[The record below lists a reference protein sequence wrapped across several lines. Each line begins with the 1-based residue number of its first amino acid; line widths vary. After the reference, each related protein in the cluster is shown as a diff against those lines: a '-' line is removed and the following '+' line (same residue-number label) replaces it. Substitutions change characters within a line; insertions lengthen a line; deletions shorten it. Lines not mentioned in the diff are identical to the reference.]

1 MDPAILA
8 YINNEIKAAEERTR
22 STYQQREAQLQSA
35 WEQREAEATQGWF
48 AQKAHL
54 EREKAFLEERLRLL
68 EDRLGDT
75 HLSSPREPIIIQE
88 PEQEEPTYEP
98 LPATPQRK
106 TRSKASLPSTTG
118 TPPTARTTRKQ
129 ASSNTSSPAPSRTTR
144 STLKATL
151 GTPPAVTPPPAAPT
165 TQRTPRKQKSG
176 SGMDPEVSASATPPP
191 TPARKSKPKQLL
203 KKDIPP
209 DALLLKEYMFT
220 HARLISNAADAGD
233 VLGDPDPEDKARFNA
248 HFKKEEEVF
257 KAENGKPLVPRSE
270 VIVRPYQPLR
280 PSQSRTLS
288 RLANIESTLVEY
300 IAATMS
306 RVGIRRWAP
315 DYSTGKPD
323 SLWNVAMSVVFIKTF
338 RQAVAAG
345 AYDFNANQ
353 RWKQYMEDMDL
364 LILIYD
370 HIVWHHFFDKWREE
384 QRSPGAAQVEKER
397 QAMYAVKRKKAN
409 TCKAYCKK
417 NKLHRLG
424 RYLFD
429 IKATSED
436 EHDPAESFIG
446 KRPVYFPR
454 RRPERS
460 AEADTAI
467 RLIRQAID
475 VAKDLTRNTK
485 RPREDP
491 ILVARPISECNM
503 TIFPAFPPNMPIDY
517 YDPDFFNALPL
528 ELRKKADT
536 SVLVLPGDASQVMN
550 RRDPDAKLTGHQL
563 MKKYGDSVLSRYDLD
578 GFSSDE
584 ERESGEDEE
593 DGSDFDDEEEGGDEE
608 MTDED
613 EAMTSL
619 DEEELRE
626 HREHILSSR
635 RSALAAHLS
644 VGNMMDMA

>member
-1 MDPAILA
+1 MDPAILT

-54 EREKAFLEERLRLL
+54 EREKASLEERLRML
-68 EDRLGDT
+68 EARLGET
-75 HLSSPREPIIIQE
+75 HLSSPPYVLTFILEDHSLPGRAVYDFREDIIIQE
-88 PEQEEPTYEP
+88 PEQEEPMYEP

-106 TRSKASLPSTTG
+106 TRSKASLASTPG

-144 STLKATL
+144 STSKGTL
-151 GTPPAVTPPPAAPT
+151 GTPPRAAPA

-176 SGMDPEVSASATPPP
+176 SGMDPEVSATATPPP

-233 VLGDPDPEDKARFNA
+233 VLGDPNPEDKRRFNA
-248 HFKKEEEVF
+248 HFKKEADVF
-257 KAENGKPLVPRSE
+257 EADNGKPLVPRSE
-270 VIVRPYQPLR
+270 VTVRPYQPLR

-288 RLANIESTLVEY
+288 RLANIESTFVEY
-300 IAATMS
+300 IAAIMS

-315 DYSTGKPD
+315 DYIGRPD
-323 SLWNVAMSVVFIKTF
+323 SLWNAAMSVVFIKTF

-353 RWKQYMEDMDL
+353 GWKQYMEDMDL

-370 HIVWHHFFDKWREE
+370 HIVWRHFFDKWREE

-409 TCKAYCKK
+409 ACKAYCKK

-436 EHDPAESFIG
+436 ERDPAESFIG

-475 VAKDLTRNTK
+475 MTKDLTRNTK

-491 ILVARPISECNM
+491 ILVARPISERNM
-503 TIFPAFPPNMPIDY
+503 TILPAFPPNMPIDY

-536 SVLVLPGDASQVMN
+536 SG
-550 RRDPDAKLTGHQL
+550 
-563 MKKYGDSVLSRYDLD
+563 
-578 GFSSDE
+578 
-584 ERESGEDEE
+584 
-593 DGSDFDDEEEGGDEE
+593 
-608 MTDED
+608 
-613 EAMTSL
+613 
-619 DEEELRE
+619 
-626 HREHILSSR
+626 
-635 RSALAAHLS
+635 
-644 VGNMMDMA
+644 